1 MRRPTI
7 LLYEHRH
14 FIGAGLRFPEPHPVL
29 LIGGAA
35 AAAAVEVKN
44 LTVSFRGRR
53 LALDTLTL
61 RVEGGVV
68 GILGPNGA
76 GKTTLLSV
84 LATVLRVPA
93 GSAWVGG
100 HDVGTAAGRQAAR
113 QVIGWLPQRFD
124 LAGGMTLRDTVAYA
138 AWANGV
144 AARDCYASAIE
155 ALRLVDLEERAPE
168 RVRRL
173 SGGQRQRLGLA
184 AAVAHRP
191 AVLLLDEPTAGLDP
205 QQRVRFRHSIRA
217 AAQLRTVL
225 LSSHLLEDIGQVCD
239 TVVVLDGGRI
249 LFDGSP
255 KRMVSLGAE
264 DLPSDRDESS
274 SVASPLEAGYL
285 RILRDGG
292 QVST

>member
-1 MRRPTI
+1 
-7 LLYEHRH
+7 
-14 FIGAGLRFPEPHPVL
+14 
-29 LIGGAA
+29 
-35 AAAAVEVKN
+35 
-44 LTVSFRGRR
+44 
-53 LALDTLTL
+53 
-61 RVEGGVV
+61 
-68 GILGPNGA
+68 
-76 GKTTLLSV
+76 
-84 LATVLRVPA
+84 
-93 GSAWVGG
+93 
-100 HDVGTAAGRQAAR
+100 
-113 QVIGWLPQRFD
+113 
-124 LAGGMTLRDTVAYA
+124 MTLRDTVAYA

-191 AVLLLDEPTAGLDP
+191 TVLLLDEPTAGLDP

-217 AAQLRTVL
+217 AAHARTVL

-239 TVVVLDGGRI
+239 TVAVLDGGRI

-255 KRMVSLGAE
+255 KQMVSLGAE

-274 SVASPLEAGYL
+274 TVASPLEAGYL

-292 QVST
+292 QAST